1 LYYIS
6 ELIAEEAA
14 PRRFERPPLEIS
26 DVVRFSAAFIQYHLN
41 AIAESDYYEIPEYE
55 TEYIYDSNI
64 TQIIKSL
71 PYTIALTFDDGP
83 SEITERILDILEY
96 HNVVATFCVLG
107 SRIARNES
115 TLIRTFEAG
124 HEIVGHS
131 WNHQRYTILSRS
143 GIKEQLTRTN
153 EEIYRVLGIVPTFH
167 RPPYG
172 ARNNTVL
179 EVSQELD
186 LAILAWSVDPRD
198 WEYNATVDRIYNHI
212 IDNVFDGSILLFHD
226 VHDVTV
232 YSIEKLVPSLLE
244 RGVTFVTAT
253 ELLSESE
260 YPIEGGRVFRQR

>member
-6 ELIAEEAA
+6 EA
-14 PRRFERPPLEIS
+14 PTEVANSKRFERPPLEIS
-26 DVVRFSAAFIQYHLN
+26 DVVRFSAAFIQHHLD
-41 AIAESDYYEIPEYE
+41 AMVESDYYEIPEYKP
-55 TEYIYDSNI
+55 EYIYDSNI
-64 TQIIKSL
+64 TQINKLL

-83 SEITERILDILEY
+83 SEVTERILDILEY
-96 HNVVATFCVLG
+96 HDVVATFCVLG

-115 TLIRTFEAG
+115 TLVRTFEAG
-124 HEIVGHS
+124 HEVVGHS
-131 WNHQRYTILSRS
+131 WNHQRYTTLSRS
-143 GIKEQLTRTN
+143 AIREQLVHTN

-172 ARNNTVL
+172 ARNHTVL

-198 WEYNATVDRIYNHI
+198 WEHNATVDRIYNHI
-212 IDNVFDGSILLFHD
+212 MDHIFDGSILLFHD

-244 RGVTFVTAT
+244 RGVTFVTAS

-260 YPIEGGRVFRQR
+260 YPIEGGRIFRHR